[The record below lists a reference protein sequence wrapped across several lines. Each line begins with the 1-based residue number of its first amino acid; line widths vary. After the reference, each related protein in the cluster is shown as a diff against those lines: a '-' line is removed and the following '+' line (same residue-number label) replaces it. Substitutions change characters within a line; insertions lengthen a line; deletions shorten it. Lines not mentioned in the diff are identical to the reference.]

1 MTPPWRPAADTPLL
15 ELARALRAALAA
27 GAGAVELEVPAPE
40 GGGGPVAGGWRG
52 WCDLAEGVGCRLEA
66 PTPLPDGYVRLRL
79 RLLAPESAWHDGRG
93 VDPAL
98 RYADPGGFGAVRKL
112 DHPGF
117 ALPLVEALGR
127 VRPPAG
133 GRVLVLG
140 CHRGD
145 EIAALAALDDPPQ
158 DLDVVGLDHAPGPLV
173 EARARFPAARFVEA
187 DVGRIPDAL
196 GRFDLVVAVD
206 VLQGPRVDDRA
217 VLRDLVQRRLT
228 PGGGLLLGVPNGR
241 FRGDDVVW
249 GARTRNYREPDL
261 SLVVHDLAAYRRYLH
276 QHGFRTHVGGR
287 YDLLLT
293 AWRGAAGHAP
303 PRRTIAP

>member
-1 MTPPWRPAADTPLL
+1 VSVPAGWRVDDGTTVL
-15 ELARALRAALAA
+15 ELARALRSAFAA
-27 GAGAVELEVPAPE
+27 GAEVVELEVPSPDAA
-40 GGGGPVAGGWRG
+40 GGPVAGGWRG

-66 PTPLPDGYVRLRL
+66 PNPLPEGRMRLRL
-79 RLLAPESAWHDGRG
+79 RLLPAESPWHDGRG

-98 RYADPGGFGAVRKL
+98 RYADPAGFGAVRKL

-117 ALPLVEALGR
+117 ALPLAEALGR
-127 VRPPAG
+127 VRPPDG

-145 EIAALAALDDPPQ
+145 EIAALAALDDPPRG
-158 DLDVVGLDHAPGPLV
+158 LDVVGVDHAPGPLV

-187 DVGRIPDAL
+187 DVARLSDDL
-196 GRFDLVVAVD
+196 GRFDLVVAVAL
-206 VLQGPRVDDRA
+206 LQSPGIDDRA

-228 PGGGLLLGVPNGR
+228 PAGGLLLGVPNGR
-241 FRGDDVVW
+241 FRGHHVVW
-249 GARTRNYREPDL
+249 GARTRNYAEPDL
-261 SLVVHDLAAYRRYLH
+261 SLVVRDLATYRRYLH

-293 AWRGAAGHAP
+293 AWRSGARAAP
-303 PRRTIAP
+303 AR

>member
-1 MTPPWRPAADTPLL
+1 VL
-15 ELARALRAALAA
+15 ELARALRAAFAA
-27 GAGAVELEVPAPE
+27 GSDAVELEVPDPSDAA
-40 GGGGPVAGGWRG
+40 GPVAGGWRG

-66 PTPLPDGYVRLRL
+66 PTPLPDGTVRLRL
-79 RLLAPESAWHDGRG
+79 RVLAPESAWHDGRA

-98 RYADPGGFGAVRKL
+98 RYADPAGFGAVRKL

-117 ALPLVEALGR
+117 ALPLAEALGR
-127 VRPPAG
+127 VRPPDG

-145 EIAALAALDDPPQ
+145 EIAALDALDDPPRA
-158 DLDVVGLDHAPGPLV
+158 LDVVGLDHAPGPLA

-187 DVGRIPDAL
+187 EVGRIPDEL
-196 GRFDLVVAVD
+196 GRFDLVVAIA
-206 VLQGPRVDDRA
+206 VLQGPGVDDHA

-228 PGGGLLLGVPNGR
+228 PAGGLLLGVPNGR
-241 FRGDDVVW
+241 FRGGDVVW
-249 GARTRNYREPDL
+249 GARTRNYAEPDL

-276 QHGFRTHVGGR
+276 QHRFRTHVGGR

-293 AWRGAAGHAP
+293 ARRGAVSAAREPGG
-303 PRRTIAP
+303 RTIAP